1 MSNYMIKDYCPL
13 CSEETYKVLKSY
25 DLADKTKFIDGI
37 QLLECLSCNFKLVR
51 RVWLVYARIH
61 SG

>member
-51 RVWLVYARIH
+51 RV
-61 SG
+61 